1 MDYRWLVFLHVGA
14 VLVFMLAHGV
24 QVMVTWK
31 KRWEADPAQNLAL
44 FGPLPDVRWLRYSGF
59 AVVVTGLIATAYANL
74 WMQAWIW
81 ISLATL
87 IAIWVLMYFW
97 GGAYFNLT
105 EQAAEVALAAAGTA
119 SAAETTRAFDRARH
133 SRLVPAMT
141 AVGVGGVALILWLMI
156 FKPF

>member
-1 MDYRWLVFLHVGA
+1 MDYRWLLFLHFGA

-44 FGPLPDVRWLRYSGF
+44 FGPLP
-59 AVVVTGLIATAYANL
+59 A
-74 WMQAWIW
+74 
-81 ISLATL
+81 
-87 IAIWVLMYFW
+87 
-97 GGAYFNLT
+97 
-105 EQAAEVALAAAGTA
+105 EQAAEAALAAAGTA
-119 SAAETTRAFDRARH
+119 GAAEATRAFDRARH
-133 SRLVPAMT
+133 SRLVSAMT

>member
-1 MDYRWLVFLHVGA
+1 MDYRWIVFLHVGA

-44 FGPLPDVRWLRYSGF
+44 FGPLPEVRWLRYSAL
-59 AVVVTGLIATAYANL
+59 AVVGTGLIAVGYLNI

-81 ISLATL
+81 LSLGILAL
-87 IAIWVLMYFW
+87 IWVLMYFW
-97 GGAYFNLT
+97 GGAYYTVT
-105 EQAAEVALAAAGTA
+105 EQAAEAAIAVAGTA
-119 SAAETTRAFDRARH
+119 DEVTARAEFDRVRH
-133 SRLVPAMT
+133 SWMVPAMT
-141 AVGVGGVALILWLMI
+141 IVGIGGVAIILWLMI